1 MASLKTGSSQKSIVY
16 FINKNRLFIFMIVI
30 IMLKQLL
37 VIGLPLFAHAGA
49 GHDDRLMINMANSLS
64 NGQWL
69 GEYSEKTLIK
79 GLFFPLFLSLNNFLG
94 IPYTIALPA
103 FYSLACVIFIFGIKK
118 LFQTE
123 FPLYIIFLALIFN
136 PISFADQ
143 TYLRVYRNGLT
154 AAQVLIISGSMFAV
168 YLNRFEKNWIQLL
181 WAIGAGLGLTSLWNT
196 REDGI
201 WILPLVFG
209 VIVITGL
216 SIILKKDL
224 KNWDKSK
231 KTVITVIPVV
241 MLVLSTVIISSINYS
256 YYGIYTTNEIN
267 KSNFTQTMKLIYS
280 VKPSEEVERASV
292 PRSTMEKIYAVSPT
306 LNSIRGEL
314 DTTLDRWSWYEK
326 DAKVRQV
333 EDGFFLWALREAVT
347 NTGFYEN
354 APKANEFYK
363 NVADELEAGF
373 DNGQL
378 SRRSTMPSALMSPWR
393 DAYWQALPVAFMD
406 TVGYVVSFEAIETSM
421 TDSIDDGK
429 NGIQLFED
437 ITNSPARY
445 QGERIPLRDQ
455 IRIAFLNGITGVYQ
469 LIGELVFTLSILSY
483 VIISILTL
491 LKSWRKKYNLLDYWL
506 ILSAL
511 LFSAVVLALGL
522 AYTDISA
529 YVAIS
534 YWYLAGAY
542 PLVIAFNVLSIYKIT
557 EVFVKISYDKSK
569 QRKKAKNI

>member
-1 MASLKTGSSQKSIVY
+1 MASLKTRSPQKSIIN
-16 FINKNRLFIFMIVI
+16 FINKNRLFIFMIVV
-30 IMLKQLL
+30 IMIKQLL

-49 GHDDRLMINMANSLS
+49 GHDDRLMINMANSLI

-79 GLFFPLFLSLNNFLG
+79 GLFFPLFLALNHFWG

-123 FPLYIIFLALIFN
+123 FPLYILFLALIFN

-154 AAQVLIISGSMFAV
+154 VAQVLIVSGSMFAV

-181 WAIGAGLGLTSLWNT
+181 WAIGAGLGLASLWNT

-201 WILPLVFG
+201 WIIPLVCG
-209 VIVITGL
+209 VIAITWL

-224 KNWDKSK
+224 KKWDKSK
-231 KTVITVIPVV
+231 KMLITVIPVV

-280 VKPSEEVERASV
+280 VKPSEDVERSSV
-292 PRSTMEKIYAVSPT
+292 PRSTMEKIYEVSPT

-314 DTTLDRWSWYEK
+314 DPTLDRWSWYAK
-326 DAKVRQV
+326 DAEVRQV

-347 NTGFYEN
+347 KSGYYEN
-354 APKANEFYK
+354 AQKANEFYK
-363 NVADELEAGF
+363 NVAEELETGF

-378 SRRSTMPSALMSPWR
+378 RRRSTMPSALMSPWR
-393 DAYWQALPVAFMD
+393 DAYWQTLPVAFID
-406 TVGYVVSFEAIETSM
+406 TMRYVVSFEAIETSM

-429 NGIQLFED
+429 NGIQLFEE

-455 IRIAFLNGITGVYQ
+455 IRIAFLNGITKVYQ
-469 LIGELVFTLSILSY
+469 LIGGFMFVLSILSY
-483 VIISILTL
+483 VVISILTL
-491 LKSWRKKYNLLDYWL
+491 LKTWRKNYNLLDCWL

-511 LFSAVVLALGL
+511 LFSAFVLALGL

-542 PLVIAFNVLSIYKIT
+542 PLVIAFNVLAIYKIT
-557 EVFVKISYDKSK
+557 EVIVKISYEKSK
-569 QRKKAKNI
+569 QRKIGK